1 MKRSIRLVVLLIL
14 SFCTI
19 CFVWSLQPL
28 PALAGPPA
36 PITFSLTQPD
46 GVTTFQAR
54 AWGDEHLHGT
64 ETVDG
69 YTVLQDPITNIWF
82 YAEVDSTTD
91 QLRLTNQVVGQDPPP
106 ASALGARPRPP
117 IAPSVQDIT
126 AQGPINVSSV
136 PTLVLLGQFTN
147 RTSIG
152 STEAQWAN
160 TFFGPTNS
168 IRDYYNEVSYG
179 QFTITPAAETCGGT
193 ANDGI
198 TGWMN
203 IGTNHPNDGGGP
215 DITSAALQQAD
226 DCVNYANFA
235 GGDNRITPDELLV
248 MVIVA
253 GYEESY
259 TNAGTPIT
267 PTVWAHWRT
276 ANTPS
281 LDGITSFAY
290 GQFGEWH
297 ATTTDNPGH
306 RATIGVMV
314 HEMGH
319 LLGWPDLYDTN
330 DANGDSE
337 GVGRWSVMGTGNW
350 LGSPLL
356 GDTPAHPSAWEKW
369 YQGWL
374 TPRYL
379 TNNAINLSIPR
390 VEDNRNNSVIQL
402 LDNPNGVDWSYKEHS
417 GSGEYFLIENR
428 QQVGYDAQ
436 LPGCGLL
443 IWHIDETRISTSAAN
458 ADENRKL
465 VDLEEADGL
474 NDLDN
479 EVNRGDRGDPFPG
492 TSNKTTFDAYSNPN
506 SRFYNGNLNNAAV
519 VDISS
524 GCANT
529 KTATFLP
536 AAIYVDANATGFEDG
551 SITYPFNTVTEGVNA
566 VPNGGV
572 IRILPRTYPETV
584 TINRAMQLRSTGSVV
599 TIGTP

>member
-1 MKRSIRLVVLLIL
+1 MKRSISLVILLFL
-14 SFCTI
+14 ASCTI
-19 CFVWSLQPL
+19 WLVRLTQPL
-28 PALAGPPA
+28 PAKAGPPA
-36 PITFSLTQPD
+36 PITFTLTQPD

-54 AWGDEHLHGT
+54 AWGDEDLHGT
-64 ETVDG
+64 ETVEG

-91 QLRLTNQVVGQDPPP
+91 QLRLTNKVVGQDPPP
-106 ASALGARPRPP
+106 VSAFGARPTPL
-117 IAPSVQDIT
+117 ITPSAQDIT

-136 PTLVLLGQFTN
+136 PTLILLGQFTN
-147 RTSIG
+147 TTSIG

-168 IRDYYNEVSYG
+168 IRDYYDEVSYG

-203 IGTNHPNDGGGP
+203 IDTNHPNVGGS
-215 DITSAALQQAD
+215 DLTSAALQQANS
-226 DCVNYANFA
+226 CVNYANFA
-235 GGDNRITPDELLV
+235 GGDNKITPNELLV
-248 MVIVA
+248 IVIVA

-259 TNAGTPIT
+259 GGTAAALT
-267 PTVWAHWRT
+267 PNVWAHQYSV
-276 ANTPS
+276 NTPS
-281 LDGITSFAY
+281 LDGITSFTY

-297 ATTTDNPGH
+297 AATFDNPGH
-306 RATIGVMV
+306 RATIGVIV

-330 DANGDSE
+330 GGSE
-337 GVGRWSVMGTGNW
+337 GVGNWSVMGGGDW
-350 LGSPLL
+350 LGNPD
-356 GDTPAHPSAWEKW
+356 GNTPAHPSAWEKW

-379 TNNAINLSIPR
+379 TNNTLNLSIPR
-390 VEDNRNNSVIQL
+390 VEDNRSNSVIQL
-402 LDNPNGVDWSYKEHS
+402 LNNPNGVDWSFEERS
-417 GSGEYFLIENR
+417 GSGEYFLVENR
-428 QQVGYDAQ
+428 QKVGYDAQ

-443 IWHIDETRISTSAAN
+443 IWHIDETRTSTNAAN

-474 NDLDN
+474 KHLDN
-479 EVNRGDRGDPFPG
+479 EDNRGDTGDPFPG
-492 TSNKTTFDAYSNPN
+492 TSNKTIFDAYSNPN
-506 SRFYNGNLNNAAV
+506 SRFYNSNLNNAAI

-536 AAIYVDANATGFEDG
+536 AAIYVDANASGFEDG
-551 SITYPFNTVTEGVNA
+551 SITHPFNTITEGVNA
-566 VPNGGV
+566 VPNEGV
-572 IRILPRTYPETV
+572 IRILPGTYPETV
-584 TINRAMQLRSTGSVV
+584 TINRAMELRSTGGVV
-599 TIGTP
+599 TIGTL